1 MQAIG
6 KIIEKKLREK
16 GMSVSEFARRIATN
30 RNNAYDI
37 FARKSVDTS
46 LLLKIS
52 KVLDNDFFQY
62 YITDETKTQIASDP
76 SNQYTT
82 SSEIKR
88 LSGKIE
94 LLQKEILILEERLT
108 DKDKIIELMKKVQ
121 K

>member
-6 KIIEKKLREK
+6 KLIEKKLREK
-16 GMSVSEFARRIATN
+16 GISVSEFARRIATN
-30 RNNAYDI
+30 RNNVYDI

-46 LLLKIS
+46 LLKKIS
-52 KVLDNDFFQY
+52 QVLEFDFFLY
-62 YITDETKTQIASDP
+62 YITEETKSQIASDP

-82 SSEIKR
+82 NAELKR
-88 LSGKIE
+88 LSKKIE
-94 LLQKEILILEERLT
+94 TLQKEVTILEERLK